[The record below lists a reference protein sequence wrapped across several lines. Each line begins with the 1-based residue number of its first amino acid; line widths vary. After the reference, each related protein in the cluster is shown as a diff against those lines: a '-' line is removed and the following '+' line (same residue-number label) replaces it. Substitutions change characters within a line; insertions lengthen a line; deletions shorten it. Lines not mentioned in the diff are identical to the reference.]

1 MSYRVGYKM
10 QALRSHIQNCLGKQI
25 AQQLDAEMSNIEL
38 ILSPRNM
45 GKGVD
50 IAYQRYTAEFLIDR
64 LPFKKYDPAVLF
76 ANVAAWL
83 MDNDDEREEQ
93 LGELKDPDVEVV
105 VEDEHNAEV
114 LIQVV
119 FEEPI
124 KVVEDENGDIYWRG
138 KRWSIQE
145 YEIWVAENLREV
157 VISNAQD

>member
-1 MSYRVGYKM
+1 MSYHVGYKM
-10 QALRSHIQNCLGKQI
+10 QALRTFIEQCVGKQI
-25 AQQLDAEMSNIEL
+25 AQKLDAEMGNIEL

-45 GKGVD
+45 GRGMD

-93 LGELKDPDVEVV
+93 LGELKDPVIEVV
-105 VEDEHNAEV
+105 IEDEQNAEV
-114 LIQVV
+114 LIQIV

-124 KVVEDENGDIYWRG
+124 KIVENENGNIYWRK
-138 KRWSIQE
+138 KRWSIEE
-145 YEIWVAENLREV
+145 YEIWVAENLLDV
-157 VISNAQD
+157 VIQNAED

>member
-10 QALRSHIQNCLGKQI
+10 YDLRAFIEARLGEQI
-25 AQQLDAEMSNIEL
+25 AKKLDAEMSDIEL

-45 GKGVD
+45 GMGMD

-64 LPFKKYDPAVLF
+64 LPFKKYNPAVLF

-83 MDNDDEREEQ
+83 MDKDKEREEQ
-93 LGELKDPDVEVV
+93 LGERKDPVIEVV
-105 VEDEHNAEV
+105 IEDEQNAEV
-114 LIQVV
+114 LIQIV

-138 KRWSIQE
+138 KQWKLEE
-145 YEIWVAENLREV
+145 YEIWVAENLRDV
-157 VISNAQD
+157 VINNAQD